1 MNDTTL
7 AELAQKNLIQSL
19 DLVKSDRPD
28 SQTPEGFKPEQWHSV
43 CNGQLEILITN
54 TIDLVSIMI
63 RKMEDAVQAEPMEDH
78 NPPKRGRY
86 RGMVDGVVR
95 NGDYIDE

>member
-54 TIDLVSIMI
+54 TIDLVAIMI
-63 RKMEDAVQAEPMEDH
+63 RKMKDAMQTAPIDDYE
-78 NPPKRGRY
+78 PPKRGHYKGRIDD
-86 RGMVDGVVR
+86 MVE
-95 NGDYIDE
+95 NGDYV

>member
-7 AELAQKNLIQSL
+7 AELAHKNLIQSL

-63 RKMEDAVQAEPMEDH
+63 RKMEDAEQTVQMDEPE
-78 NPPKRGRY
+78 PPKKGRNRGFT
-86 RGMVDGVVR
+86 DGYVK
-95 NGDYIDE
+95 NGDVYYD

>member
-54 TIDLVSIMI
+54 TIDLVAIMI
-63 RKMEDAVQAEPMEDH
+63 RKMEDAMQAAPIDDYE
-78 NPPKRGRY
+78 PPKRGRY
-86 RGMVDGVVR
+86 KGRIDDMVE
-95 NGDYIDE
+95 NGDYV